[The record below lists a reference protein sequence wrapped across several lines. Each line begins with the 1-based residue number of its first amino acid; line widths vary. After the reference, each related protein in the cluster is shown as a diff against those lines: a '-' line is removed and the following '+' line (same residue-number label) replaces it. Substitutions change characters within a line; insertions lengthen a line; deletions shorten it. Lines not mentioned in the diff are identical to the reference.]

1 MGEIV
6 KLEENEIKLQ
16 EEFVN
21 KLREFKRLER
31 EIKEFEKNLKE
42 TAIDYMEKHELK
54 ELDSEVLKITYVNG
68 FTRTAVDTD
77 KLKAHELYDTYTKTT
92 EVKPN
97 VRITIK

>member
-21 KLREFKRLER
+21 KLREFKKLER

-42 TAIDYMEKHELK
+42 TAKVYMEEHGVK
-54 ELDSEVLKITYVNG
+54 ELDSEILKIIYVDG
-68 FTRTAVDTD
+68 YTRTGVDTD